1 MFRDRVVKEGKI
13 SAGELDAIDAGVK
26 QEIAAAIE
34 FARQSPE
41 PELETALQD
50 IFTE

>member
-1 MFRDRVVKEGKI
+1 VKQGKI
-13 SAGELDAIDAGVK
+13 SAGELDAIEAQVK
-26 QEIAAAIE
+26 KDIEAAIE